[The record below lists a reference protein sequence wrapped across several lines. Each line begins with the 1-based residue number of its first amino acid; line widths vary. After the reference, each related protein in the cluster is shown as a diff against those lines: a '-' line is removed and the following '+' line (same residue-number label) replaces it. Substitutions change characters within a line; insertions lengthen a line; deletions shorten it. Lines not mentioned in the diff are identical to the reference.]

1 MIDIDEPTSGTSTP
15 PAPVVAPKPSAR
27 SKWQD
32 EDKEDSEEVRI
43 SLLPSILDE
52 AGTETRNETDL

>member
-32 EDKEDSEEVRI
+32 EDKEDSEEVRT
-43 SLLPSILDE
+43 SLP
-52 AGTETRNETDL
+52 AFHFR